1 MIIWGT
7 LRLKK
12 FLIIIALLFSY
23 LIAKELF
30 DNRPFKFEKYKTYE
44 ELNTALKKEFP
55 LDSDM
60 REVIKVLEESGAKC
74 EDRSQEKI
82 MKEELKKY
90 GLIYYCKYGSRMLTL
105 HLLESY
111 TIWVKGNKDYQLL
124 RISGFRTKGIVI

>member
-1 MIIWGT
+1 M
-7 LRLKK
+7 KK
-12 FLIIIALLFSY
+12 FLIVLAILISY

-74 EDRSQEKI
+74 EDRSQHESLPND
-82 MKEELKKY
+82 LKKY
-90 GLIYYCKYGSRMLTL
+90 DVLYRCEYDSGVFTL
-105 HLLESY
+105 HMLESY
-111 TIWVKGNKDYQLL
+111 TIWVKGNKAYKLTN
-124 RISGFRTKGIVI
+124 ISGIRIKGIVI